1 MQGCRS
7 PLVYSSPMTWLP
19 DAFDRAAQANRSR
32 TALVEED
39 RSWTFGELAD
49 ESDAIAAMLRERVA
63 GDTVGILLLNSEKY
77 VTTLL
82 GVWKAGKTPVPL
94 NYLLPPQELAYIIKD
109 SGMSALITSQFFSQ
123 AVAAVRP
130 LFGDKGVILMADAP
144 DFAPKASKTAATFR
158 DPALYLYT
166 SGTTGKP
173 KGVVL
178 THRNLATNVDGCQ
191 QAGGFDHRD
200 SFLCLLPFFHT
211 YAITGTILLPL
222 LNGSKMVLV
231 DRFQPMKVMKLIED
245 HAISVFLAIPSMYR
259 VLAHSEGDFDLKS
272 VRFPISG
279 GEPLPMAVAEAFEKR
294 FGVPIFEGY
303 GQTEASP
310 VISLNVPEK
319 RKTGTV
325 GPALPGVEIAIWDD
339 EKNPVE
345 TGVIGEIMV
354 RGPGVMQGYYNLP
367 DETSKTI
374 TREWLHTGDLGKVDA
389 EGFVTITGRKKDLII
404 SAGENI
410 YPREIEEVLA
420 QHPKVKEVAVI
431 GVKDEVRGEVPKAF
445 VIAREGMTVDE
456 KELRQFCRENIAGY
470 KVPKHFAV
478 VGDLPR
484 TPTGKV
490 LKRMLPTD

>member
-1 MQGCRS
+1 
-7 PLVYSSPMTWLP
+7 MTWLP
-19 DAFDRAAQANRSR
+19 LAFDKAAQANRSR
-32 TALVEED
+32 TALIDED
-39 RSWTFGELAD
+39 RSWTFGELAE
-49 ESDAIAAMLRERVA
+49 ESDAIATLLREKVA
-63 GDTVGILLLNSEKY
+63 GDTVGVLLLNSPQY

-109 SGMSALITSQFFSQ
+109 SGMSALITSQFFAQ
-123 AVAAVRP
+123 AVAAIKP
-130 LFGDKGVILMADAP
+130 LFGEKGVILMADAP
-144 DFAPKASKTAATFR
+144 DFAPKTGKPAVATYR

-178 THRNLATNVDGCQ
+178 THRNLATNVDSCQ

-231 DRFQPMKVMKLIED
+231 DRFQPLKVMKLIED

-259 VLAHSEGDFDLKS
+259 VLAHSEGEFDLKS
-272 VRFPISG
+272 VR
-279 GEPLPMAVAEAFEKR
+279 
-294 FGVPIFEGY
+294 VPIFEGY

-310 VISLNVPEK
+310 VISLNVPSG
-319 RKTGTV
+319 RKMGTV
-325 GPALPGVEIAIWDD
+325 GRALPGVEIAIWD
-339 EKNPVE
+339 EQKSPVGE
-345 TGVIGEIMV
+345 DVVGEIMV
-354 RGPGVMQGYYNLP
+354 RAASVMEGYYNLP
-367 DETSKTI
+367 EETSKTI
-374 TREWLHTGDLGKVDA
+374 TRDWLHTGDLGKMDA

-410 YPREIEEVLA
+410 YPREIEEVLV

-445 VIAREGMTVDE
+445 VIARDGMTVDE
-456 KELRQFCRENIAGY
+456 KELRQFCRENLAGY
-470 KVPKHFAV
+470 KVPRHFAIV
-478 VGDLPR
+478 PDLPR
-484 TPTGKV
+484 TPTGKI
-490 LKRMLPTD
+490 LKRMLPAE